1 MVHGVMPGPLPGA
14 ARPNRRSRMNLP
26 PLTNPDHRTRQTC
39 TGLCIASLLGMLAVV
54 AFEPYTAAGFAHGL
68 LYAPLILLAALT
80 GDWRAVVL
88 ATGLALVLNAL
99 GAYLSPAPLPN
110 APDIVSLGNR
120 LVGTLA
126 IFTTGLLAVALQWQH
141 ARSLHSDRQLRRMAD
156 AIPQIVWSANPEG
169 VLTYLNRATL
179 EYTGDPDHSIPLTQ
193 NWLNALHPD
202 DRERCMAQWMECV
215 HSGRDYRIEFRILR
229 HDGTYR
235 WHTTSAKPVRDAGGR
250 ITHWYGTCID
260 VEDVKR
266 VENDLRQ
273 AQRLESLGQL
283 TGGIAHDFNNL
294 LTVIIGNAE
303 LLRDQ
308 LADHPALSEQARL
321 VHRAAQ
327 RGANLTQR
335 LLAFAR
341 RQSLDA
347 AAVDITVLLADSQ
360 LLIERTMGDHIAT
373 SVTPTPGLWPALI
386 DAGQLEDALL
396 NLALNARDA
405 MPDGGWLTFETR
417 NHTAATARSDSH
429 GTLAAGDYV
438 VVSVSD
444 TGVGITAEDLGRVME
459 PFFSTKKRGKGTGL
473 GLSMVYGF
481 ARQSNGHIEIRSVP
495 GAGTTVELYLPRAAA
510 ESTPARREAPSP
522 SLEAAMGRGQ
532 SILMVEDD
540 DLVRGF
546 GEGLL
551 RELGYTVV
559 PVARATEALAIL
571 ERNDDID
578 LLFTDILMPGGINGH
593 ELAQRARRLRPG
605 LRVVFTSGFTDDKGL
620 NPETLRRT
628 GAFLPKPYRRAS
640 LAACLDHA
648 MHDHPAAP
656 RDTDT

>member
-1 MVHGVMPGPLPGA
+1 MVRGIMVSPPGPT
-14 ARPNRRSRMNLP
+14 RQDRRIRMNLP
-26 PLTNPDHRTRQTC
+26 PLTDPDHRARLTC

-110 APDIVSLGNR
+110 APDIVPLGNR
-120 LVGTLA
+120 LMGTLA
-126 IFTTGLLAVALQWQH
+126 ISTTGLLAVVLQWQH
-141 ARSLHSDRQLRRMAD
+141 ARSQQSDRQLQRMAD
-156 AIPQIVWSANPEG
+156 TMPQIVWSANPQG
-169 VLTYLNRATL
+169 VLTYLNRATT
-179 EYTGDPDHSIPLTQ
+179 EFTGDPDHSIPLTE

-202 DRERCMAQWMECV
+202 DRQHCMERWIHCV
-215 HSGRDYRIEFRILR
+215 RSGTDYRIEFRIRR
-229 HDGTYR
+229 HDGNYR
-235 WHTTSAKPVRDAGGR
+235 WHTTSAKPVRHASGR

-260 VEDVKR
+260 VEDLKR
-266 VENDLRQ
+266 VEADLRQ
-273 AQRLESLGQL
+273 TQRLESLGQL

-308 LADHPALSEQARL
+308 LSDHPALAQQAHL

-347 AAVDITVLLADSQ
+347 AVVDINALLTDSQ
-360 LLIERTMGDHIAT
+360 LLIERTMGEQIVT
-373 SVTPTPGLWPALI
+373 SLTPTPDLWLALV

-405 MPDGGWLTFETR
+405 MPDGGWLTLESR
-417 NHTAATARSDSH
+417 NHSATTGESDSH
-429 GTLAAGDYV
+429 DTLAPGDYV
-438 VVSVSD
+438 IVSVSD
-444 TGVGITAEDLGRVME
+444 TGVGIAAEDLGRVME
-459 PFFSTKKRGKGTGL
+459 PFFSTKKREKGTGL

-481 ARQSNGHIEIRSVP
+481 ARQSNGRIEIRSVV
-495 GAGTTVELYLPRAAA
+495 GAGTTVEIFLPRAADA
-510 ESTPARREAPSP
+510 PTLVRREVPP
-522 SLEAAMGRGQ
+522 PTLDTPQGRGQ
-532 SILMVEDD
+532 TILMVEDD

-546 GEGLL
+546 GANLL
-551 RELGYTVV
+551 RQLGYTVV

-571 ERNDDID
+571 ENNDDID
-578 LLFTDILMPGGINGH
+578 LLFTDILMPGSINGH

-605 LRVVFTSGFTDDKGL
+605 LPVVLTSGFTDDTGL
-620 NPETLRRT
+620 DPETLRRT

-640 LAACLDHA
+640 LATCLDHA
-648 MHDHPAAP
+648 MHDHPVAA
-656 RDTDT
+656 RDADT